1 MNKNNSIHLWF
12 PNLFNLKGGIQVYLQ
27 DLLQGINKE
36 LPNSKITIFN
46 KLDETKPID
55 KFTGKNLIFKFSG
68 NVPKLWQ
75 LPHFAGNLI
84 AGAFIDKPGLIVC
97 GHLNFAPIA
106 FLIHRLTGIPYWIC
120 VYGVDAWDVQDK
132 WKQQALHSAE
142 KIISISGYTSDRL
155 IHEQA
160 LNPQK
165 ISLLPVTFDAS
176 RWSIAPKPTYL
187 LKRYGLSLEQPVI
200 LTVGRL
206 VSAERHKGYDYVI
219 QSLPAI
225 IKEFPNVHYLIV
237 GKGNDCTRI
246 EQLIQSLNL
255 QRYVTLAGFIPD
267 KELSD
272 HYNLCDIFAMPSK
285 GEGFGIVYLEALA
298 CGKPTLGGDRDGAI
312 DALCHGEVGVLV
324 NPYDL
329 NAIAKSIIQ
338 VLQGTY
344 PNPTIY
350 QPEKLRQKVIETYGF
365 ERFNQALATH
375 LANFKSIRTNQL
387 SKVLLSCSKS
397 KT

>member
-1 MNKNNSIHLWF
+1 MRKNNCIHLWF

-27 DLLQGINKE
+27 DLLQGLNEE
-36 LPNSKITIFN
+36 LTNSKITVFN
-46 KLDETKPID
+46 KLDATKPND
-55 KFTGKNLIFKFSG
+55 KFDSENLEFRFSG
-68 NVPKLWQ
+68 NVPNLLQ
-75 LPHFAGNLI
+75 LPHFVGNLI
-84 AGAFIDKPGLIVC
+84 TRAFIDKPKLIVC

-120 VYGVDAWDVQDK
+120 VYGADAWDIQDK
-132 WKQQALHSAE
+132 WKKQALHSAE

-155 IHEQA
+155 IREQV

-176 RWSIAPKPTYL
+176 RFKIAPKPTHL
-187 LKRYGLSLEQPVI
+187 LERYGLSPEQPII

-206 VSAERHKGYDYVI
+206 ASAERHKGYDQVI
-219 QSLPAI
+219 QSLPTI
-225 IKEFPNVHYLIV
+225 IQELPNIHYLIV
-237 GKGNDCTRI
+237 GKGDDRTRV

-267 KELSD
+267 AELAD

-285 GEGFGIVYLEALA
+285 AEGFGIVYLEALA

-324 NPYDL
+324 NPNDV

-338 VLQGTY
+338 VLQGTH
-344 PNPTIY
+344 PNLAIY
-350 QPEKLRQKVIETYGF
+350 QAEKLRQKVIETYGV
-365 ERFNQALATH
+365 ERFKKTLAHHIAKVKNSSPTT
-375 LANFKSIRTNQL
+375 A
-387 SKVLLSCSKS
+387 SKILFS
-397 KT
+397 

>member
-1 MNKNNSIHLWF
+1 MIKNNCLHLWF

-27 DLLQGINKE
+27 DLLQGLNEE

-46 KLDETKPID
+46 KLDITKPDD
-55 KFTGKNLIFKFSG
+55 KFTDKNLVFRFSG
-68 NVPKLWQ
+68 NVPKFLQ
-75 LPHFAGNLI
+75 LPHFASNLI
-84 AGAFIDKPGLIVC
+84 TGALIDKPKLIVC

-142 KIISISGYTSDRL
+142 KIISISGYTRDRL
-155 IHEQA
+155 IHEQT
-160 LNPQK
+160 LNPEQ

-176 RWSIAPKPTYL
+176 RWSITPKPTYL
-187 LKRYGLSLEQPVI
+187 LKRYGLSPEQQVI

-225 IKEFPNVHYLIV
+225 IQELPNVHYLIV
-237 GKGNDCTRI
+237 GKGDDRSRI

-255 QRYVTLAGFIPD
+255 QRYVTLTGFIPD
-267 KELSD
+267 QELSD

-298 CGKPTLGGDRDGAI
+298 CGKPTLGGNQDGAI

-329 NAIAKSIIQ
+329 NAIANSITQ
-338 VLQGTY
+338 VLQGIY
-344 PNPTIY
+344 PNPAIY
-350 QPEKLRQKVIETYGF
+350 QPEKLRQTVIETYGV
-365 ERFNQALATH
+365 ERFNQTLAHH
-375 LANFKSIRTNQL
+375 LANFKNIRTNKT
-387 SKVLLSCSKS
+387 SKVLLS
-397 KT
+397 